1 MDEIVLNEDGSFDLY
16 VSPETVNHPNWLD
29 TGGLYEGSYSSRYL
43 LSEETAFPAIEVVK
57 VSSIKPVL

>member
-16 VSPETVNHPNWLD
+16 VSPETVNHPNWIN

-43 LSEETAFPAIEVVK
+43 LSDETRFPEIKVVN
-57 VSSIKPVL
+57 IKDIK